1 MQTFKVECWDTN
13 QAEWTT
19 EWDDTNSIPPLIRVN
34 LVLGGNNNDNFG
46 NAAPTLSV
54 TRVIA
59 VPSQSMPA
67 ASRRRSS
74 GGQRQQSCPHPSK

>member
-1 MQTFKVECWDTN
+1 MGGHQL
-13 QAEWTT
+13 
-19 EWDDTNSIPPLIRVN
+19 PRPLIRVN

-59 VPSQSMPA
+59 VPVPKDA
-67 ASRRRSS
+67 RCGASGER
-74 GGQRQQSCPHPSK
+74 QRAPRK